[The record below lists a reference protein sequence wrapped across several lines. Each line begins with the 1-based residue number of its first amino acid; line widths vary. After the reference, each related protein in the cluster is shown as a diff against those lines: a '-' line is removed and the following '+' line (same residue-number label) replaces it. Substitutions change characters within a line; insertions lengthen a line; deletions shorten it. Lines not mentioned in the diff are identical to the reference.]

1 MNLNSFIAMRQEIF
15 LLTILLLLIVG
26 EIFINKNK
34 KESLVHFAIFLFGIH
49 TIVGFFVIEE
59 SSLFGGMFRTNTLI
73 GLKKKCCLSIKE
85 TSFLCCCFLP
95 YSECIL

>member
-34 KESLVHFAIFLFGIH
+34 KGSLVHLALFLFRIH
-49 TIVGFFVIEE
+49 TIIGVFAIEE
-59 SSLFGGMFRTNTLI
+59 TSLLV
-73 GLKKKCCLSIKE
+73 
-85 TSFLCCCFLP
+85 
-95 YSECIL
+95 ECSVPIH